1 MSVLKR
7 ISFDNFQRLS
17 TVTIQAREGIETQ
30 YPCNILIDVVAK
42 KCLSPAKKSTYF
54 MGTVEDGWRAVF
66 AMTELFSAVAPGV
79 AEKLGYEY
87 SFEEEQSCM
96 EFLEH
101 VRNMPEDADEF

>member
-1 MSVLKR
+1 MSALKR

-79 AEKLGYEY
+79 AEKLGYG
-87 SFEEEQSCM
+87 
-96 EFLEH
+96 
-101 VRNMPEDADEF
+101 VRKKSACPRQKNINFIKVL